1 MSKVIL
7 GIDGGGTKTHAVLVD
22 LSGKIVATA
31 ANGGANWERTGI
43 AATQASLQEIVNRAL
58 SSAGL
63 TSQDIVAATF
73 ALAGIDWESDK
84 ELFAPTLSAL
94 ALPTSTSFINDSIAA
109 LFAGSPS
116 GIGCVSIAGTGGKTS
131 GRSASKTLQTMG
143 MDLGEGGGAGQL
155 VSLALDYVARIYHGI
170 EPASSLTQLVLT
182 ECGYADETSFF
193 QAVAR
198 DGLRLTED
206 LAPKI
211 FDLATAGDAG
221 AIGIVTAVASQHAT
235 DVIAMIDQLG
245 LAGTPVQVI
254 RAGGL
259 HTAACNTFDQTFEKA
274 LRSKHPGATTQVLGV
289 SPVYGAVVHAA
300 HQHFGK
306 APEDFLNNLFDEART
321 KGEL

>member
-22 LSGKIVATA
+22 LSGKILATA

-43 AATQASLQEIVNRAL
+43 AAAQASLQEIVSRVL
-58 SSAGL
+58 VSAGL
-63 TSQDIVAATF
+63 QSKDIGAATF

-84 ELFAPTLSAL
+84 ELFAPVSQAL
-94 ALPTSTSFINDSIAA
+94 DLPSDTSFINDSIAA
-109 LFAGSPS
+109 LFAGNPT

-131 GRSASKTLQTMG
+131 GRSSTKTLQTMG

-170 EPASSLTQLVLT
+170 ESASSLTHLVLT
-182 ECGYADETSFF
+182 ECGYLDETSFF
-193 QAVAR
+193 KAVAR

-211 FDLATAGDAG
+211 FDLASAGDSG
-221 AIGIVTAVASQHAT
+221 AITIVNQVAEQHAT
-235 DVIAMIDQLG
+235 DVIGMINQLG
-245 LAGTPVQVI
+245 LSGSSVLVI

-259 HTAACNTFDQTFEKA
+259 HTAGCKTFDEAFEKTVNLA
-274 LRSKHPGATTQVLGV
+274 HPGAKTQVLDI
-289 SPVYGAVVHAA
+289 SPVYGAVVNAA
-300 HQHFGK
+300 HEYFG
-306 APEDFLNNLFDEART
+306 ETSEEFLSNLFHQART